1 LNATGRPTDAVAEAL
16 PGPLPDEDFARY
28 VHSDPATGTFRVHR
42 DIFTSPRLFELEM
55 RWIFERTW
63 VFLAMESQL
72 PQPGDWYTTTIG
84 RQPVVVTRDAGGR
97 LHGLLNSCSHKGAM
111 ICATER
117 GHSSVLVCPYHS
129 WSYQLDGRL
138 RAVKDQ
144 GTGAYPAGFDPTQ
157 HGLRRLPRLGSYR
170 GLVFGSL
177 SADVPALEDHLGST
191 RALIDL
197 VMDQGERG
205 MELAPGRTHYTYH
218 GNWKLQ
224 VENGMDPYHLT
235 SAHQSFIRIV
245 AQRKATNS
253 STSAFRSRDFRST
266 VDAEGGAFG
275 FDRGHGAVWVHNST
289 PEQKPLFQTIDA
301 LRRRVGEERARWML
315 NFRNLVLF
323 PNVQLADSESLLL
336 RVIRPLAPDRTEM
349 RLYCLAPL
357 DEDPTA
363 RTLRLRQ
370 HEDFFNASGLATPD
384 DTAMYERCQAGF
396 GASASGSLIGYDR
409 GAGALRAGPDD
420 AARSIGLHPR
430 ESVSGPFL
438 VQSEIQYR
446 PIYREWLRLMEEGRR
461 REAAA

>member
-1 LNATGRPTDAVAEAL
+1 MSSVGFAHYVH
-16 PGPLPDEDFARY
+16 PGPA
-28 VHSDPATGTFRVHR
+28 SGTFRVHR
-42 DIFTSPRLFELEM
+42 DIFTSSEIFELEM
-55 RWIFERTW
+55 RWIFERSW
-63 VFLAMESQL
+63 VFLAMESQF
-72 PQPGDWYTTTIG
+72 PEPGDWITTTLG
-84 RQPVVVTRDAGGR
+84 RQPIVLTRDATGR
-97 LHGLLNSCSHKGAM
+97 LHGLLNSCSHKGAL

-117 GHSSVLVCPYHS
+117 GRSSILVCPYHS

-138 RAVKDQ
+138 RGVKDQ
-144 GTGAYPAGFDPTQ
+144 SAGAYPEGFDPGEL
-157 HGLRRLPRLGSYR
+157 GLRRLPRLASYR

-177 SADVPALEDHLGST
+177 SADVPELEDYLGGT
-191 RALIDL
+191 RPLIDL

-205 MELAPGRTHYTYH
+205 MELVPGRTHYTYH

-235 SAHQSFIRIV
+235 STHQSFIRIV
-245 AQRKATNS
+245 ADRQAANS

-266 VDAEGGAFG
+266 VDADGGAFG
-275 FDRGHGAVWVHNST
+275 FDHGHGAVWVHNST
-289 PEQKPLFQTIDA
+289 PDQKPLYRSIDA
-301 LRRRVGEERARWML
+301 LRGRVGGERARWML

-349 RLYCLAPL
+349 RLYCLAPVG
-357 DEDPTA
+357 EDLST

-384 DTAMYERCQAGF
+384 DTAIYERCQAGF
-396 GASASGSLIGYDR
+396 GASMAGTLAGYDR
-409 GAGALRAGPDD
+409 GAGTVHAGPDA
-420 AARSIGLHPR
+420 AARSLGVQPR

-446 PIYREWLRLMEEGRR
+446 PIYREWLRLMEAGER
-461 REAAA
+461 RESTS